1 MHFFSYLIAS
11 KRHDASPEPDGPH
24 RLHDPNL
31 DDNVSNIQHV
41 SLESNK
47 LLFQKPS
54 KTELKSSKHQCPH
67 TQKKHFLLTKL
78 IPGFRGHFLL
88 L

>member
-1 MHFFSYLIAS
+1 MHFFLSHRI
-11 KRHDASPEPDGPH
+11 KRRDANPEPDGPH

-47 LLFQKPS
+47 LLFKNRA
-54 KTELKSSKHQCPH
+54 
-67 TQKKHFLLTKL
+67 KL
-78 IPGFRGHFLL
+78 N
-88 L
+88 